1 MANGKRFS
9 AGSVSICAN
18 PRPASLSMTNH
29 SPGLPSPEAA
39 KSKSSSRVAVSNGMA
54 SAGLGDAVG
63 PHANKKTTQN
73 GGRHG
78 KTRVFTASLP

>member
-39 KSKSSSRVAVSNGMA
+39 KCPKRQNQDLQAVLLYRTGWHR
-54 SAGLGDAVG
+54 LG
-63 PHANKKTTQN
+63 
-73 GGRHG
+73 
-78 KTRVFTASLP
+78 